1 MFSIPES
8 FDIFFEF
15 FHLVFTVYISFILSR
30 FLLKNEAGLNCTSYN
45 PSSFLYM
52 NLNFFPLFIRVK
64 YILPKK
70 MLQNIFL
77 RNLSFFAWGKAIFC
91 SFIYYVMSNFV
102 ETKNVF
108 GYTFNN
114 NTVASTSFS
123 LNSSSNSP

>member
-1 MFSIPES
+1 MPKGLSMFSIPKS

-15 FHLVFTVYISFILSR
+15 SHLVFTVYISFILSR

-52 NLNFFPLFIRVK
+52 NLNFFPLFIRVR
-64 YILPKK
+64 YILQKK
-70 MLQNIFL
+70 MLQNIFLRNLYHFL

-102 ETKNVF
+102 EYKIVL
-108 GYTFNN
+108 
-114 NTVASTSFS
+114 AIH
-123 LNSSSNSP
+123 LAIML

>member
-1 MFSIPES
+1 MPKGLSMFSIPKS

-15 FHLVFTVYISFILSR
+15 SHLVFTVYISFILSR

-52 NLNFFPLFIRVK
+52 NLNFFPLFIRVR

-102 ETKNVF
+102 EYKIVL
-108 GYTFNN
+108 
-114 NTVASTSFS
+114 AIH
-123 LNSSSNSP
+123 LAIML

>member
-1 MFSIPES
+1 MPKGLYMFSIPES

-52 NLNFFPLFIRVK
+52 NLNFFPLFIRVR

-70 MLQNIFL
+70 MLQNIFLRNLYHFL

-102 ETKNVF
+102 EYKIVL
-108 GYTFNN
+108 
-114 NTVASTSFS
+114 AIH
-123 LNSSSNSP
+123 LAIKL